1 MNFLKWILWVTV
13 ISVVLFIGTM
23 ILDFLVESFP
33 DFAAVIIL
41 IATLF
46 FLWLFF
52 KPDVNDA
59 F

>member
-1 MNFLKWILWVTV
+1 MDLWVTV

-23 ILDFLVESFP
+23 ILGFLVESFP

-52 KPDVNDA
+52 KPDDNDV

>member
-23 ILDFLVESFP
+23 ILGFLVESFP

-46 FLWLFF
+46 FPWLFF
-52 KPDVNDA
+52 KT
-59 F
+59 

>member
-13 ISVVLFIGTM
+13 ISVVLFIDTM
-23 ILDFLVESFP
+23 ILGFLVESFP
-33 DFAAVIIL
+33 DFATVIIL

-52 KPDVNDA
+52 KPDDNDA

>member
-1 MNFLKWILWVTV
+1 MDLWVTV

-23 ILDFLVESFP
+23 ILGFLVESFP